1 MLPGE
6 RQNPPHP
13 RLHPGSG
20 SNLNKNY
27 NTGGPVYSYKKH
39 YVPTEVRDKWRHL
52 PWKEKMRLGK
62 EHRQKLEK
70 EHYLEEGW
78 GMPPTEAQKAKNL
91 AMKLAE
97 EAAWIYG
104 GGLLWKHGAVPAW
117 EAGKSAYKAG
127 KSAYKAGDL
136 NPAGIEFLL
145 AKRAAEKGTKLKYP
159 YQTVEEVFENKPSY
173 HGTNDPNRF
182 ERQGTPDNPYGIRIP
197 SHKQKDWPTTRQS
210 FSVSSDFDRAKE
222 FALKE
227 GEVLGEGSSRV
238 IPTVLDKDAAKYILD
253 FRNPSHQRHIAN
265 LYKTERKKQK
275 EKLFKTDRNV
285 LANEKQH
292 YNRKTEFEKET
303 AKNLKRIYKPE
314 KTRYGNWD
322 ILETIIDPIK
332 KRGWKGF
339 TTAEGRTLNLQV
351 LDEKLIKGVR
361 DRDTG
366 EIMYNTPRALKRLDE
381 GGPVREGIMTLP
393 SPVNLRKKQVTVHKP
408 SKSLKKQGFNLE
420 TRLKAQYKN
429 TSYIG

>member
-1 MLPGE
+1 M
-6 RQNPPHP
+6 
-13 RLHPGSG
+13 
-20 SNLNKNY
+20 
-27 NTGGPVYSYKKH
+27 
-39 YVPTEVRDKWRHL
+39 
-52 PWKEKMRLGK
+52 
-62 EHRQKLEK
+62 
-70 EHYLEEGW
+70 
-78 GMPPTEAQKAKNL
+78 
-91 AMKLAE
+91 
-97 EAAWIYG
+97 
-104 GGLLWKHGAVPAW
+104 
-117 EAGKSAYKAG
+117 YKA
-127 KSAYKAGDL
+127 
-136 NPAGIEFLL
+136 
-145 AKRAAEKGTKLKYP
+145 
-159 YQTVEEVFENKPSY
+159 
-173 HGTNDPNRF
+173 
-182 ERQGTPDNPYGIRIP
+182 
-197 SHKQKDWPTTRQS
+197 
-210 FSVSSDFDRAKE
+210 
-222 FALKE
+222 
-227 GEVLGEGSSRV
+227 
-238 IPTVLDKDAAKYILD
+238 
-253 FRNPSHQRHIAN
+253 
-265 LYKTERKKQK
+265 ERKKQK
-275 EKLFKTDRNV
+275 EMLFDTDRNV